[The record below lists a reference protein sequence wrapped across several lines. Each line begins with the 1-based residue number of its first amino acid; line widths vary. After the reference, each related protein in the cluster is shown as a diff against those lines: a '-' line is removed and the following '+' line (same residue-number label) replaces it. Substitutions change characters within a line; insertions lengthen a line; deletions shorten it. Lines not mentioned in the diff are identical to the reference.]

1 MRSRWFHPPELH
13 TELHGHKRVSWLEL
27 LYDLIFV
34 AGLIQVGGA
43 LSDGVAQ
50 GRASSTAV
58 AFAGHLAA
66 MWLAWTGFTFF
77 QNRFDVDDFIHR
89 IAVFVQMFAVGGM
102 AVTAPMS
109 MAAVGVGP
117 SAASEPFAVATA
129 VAHGLIALGYMRAY
143 WQVPVARRYARYWG
157 GVFAIATGLWMGS
170 VLVPTPF
177 RYAVWTLAV
186 LVVLATPVSASS
198 RDLTEAFPLDLDHLS
213 RRYAFLTIVVLGES
227 FVSVLTAMSREA
239 ASVDASQVA
248 RAVVNLTITCA
259 LWWVYFDD
267 VAGSKIKGGRG
278 TWVVWLYGHLP
289 MGIAIT
295 SVGVAVKRSIALP
308 LDVPAPP
315 ADAFLLAGT
324 LAVAL
329 FSVAIIDSVTE
340 RRDAQLSDRTRVGV
354 RAFSAL
360 VMLVLGQVGTR
371 VSTGTFLG
379 LLCALMLAQV
389 LFDML
394 MAPLEA
400 TEHET
405 ASRRDWQEAASE
417 RAAAAAEAP
426 DQAERPPDIS
436 TAVRRGAP
444 TELRRDAYFFLLE
457 GSWTR
462 FLLSLT
468 FVYLMLNVLFAGL
481 YLLEPASIGADSGT
495 AFATAFA
502 FSVQTMSTIGYGAIH
517 PLTPYGD
524 LIVTIEAAVG
534 MLAVAFATG
543 LMFAK
548 ASRPRSSVLFS
559 RPLVLTR
566 VNGQRTLMFR
576 VGNARGNEVVE
587 ANINVTALIDE
598 VAPEGHNLRRLIDLE
613 LVRSRT
619 PVFTLSWSVMHTV
632 DETSPFA
639 DIHTRED
646 LARIRAVIVTMM
658 GHDATYGEMTHSRH
672 IYYPPLDLALDHRF
686 VDVISQLPDG
696 RLLVD
701 YHDFHRIVP
710 DPPTAVGG
718 PDDAKRKKS
727 VSNHD
732 HPDP

>member
-13 TELHGHKRVSWLEL
+13 TELHGQKRVSWLEI
-27 LYDLIFV
+27 LYDLVFV
-34 AGLIQVGGA
+34 AGVLQLGEA
-43 LSDGVAQ
+43 LSDGVQ
-50 GRASSTAV
+50 SGRPGISGV

-77 QNRFDVDDFIHR
+77 QNRFDVDDFGHR
-89 IAVFVQMFAVGGM
+89 IAVFGQMFAVGGM
-102 AVTAPMS
+102 AVTAPAS
-109 MAAVGVGP
+109 MASVGVGP
-117 SAASEPFAVATA
+117 SSASQPFSIATA
-129 VAHGLIALGYMRAY
+129 IVHGLIAIGYLRAHL
-143 WQVPVARRYARYWG
+143 QMSEARRYARYWG
-157 GVFAIATGLWMGS
+157 LIFGVAAALWLAS
-170 VLVPTPF
+170 AVIPTPY

-186 LVVLATPVSASS
+186 FGVLAAPVSPSS
-198 RDLTEAFPLDLDHLS
+198 RRLTEDFPLDLGHLS
-213 RRYAFLTIVVLGES
+213 RRYAFLTIVILGES
-227 FVSVLTAMSREA
+227 FVGALTALSRGA
-239 ASVDASQVA
+239 PTVDAEQIA

-267 VAGSKIKGGRG
+267 VAGSKIKAGRG

-289 MGIAIT
+289 MGIAVT

-308 LDVPAPP
+308 LDAPAPP

-324 LAVAL
+324 LALAL
-329 FSVAIIDSVTE
+329 MSVAIVDSVTE
-340 RRDAQLSDRTRVGV
+340 RRNAELSDRTRVGV
-354 RAFSAL
+354 RTFSAL
-360 VMLVLGQVGTR
+360 VMLVLGQIGTR

-379 LLCALMLAQV
+379 LVCALMIAQV

-394 MAPLEA
+394 MAPLEMA
-400 TEHET
+400 AHPGEPHR
-405 ASRRDWQEAASE
+405 SQQEAGSE
-417 RAAAAAEAP
+417 RDAEAP

-444 TELRRDAYFFLLE
+444 TELRSDAYFFLLE

-481 YLLEPASIGADSGT
+481 YLLDPASIGAESGA

-559 RPLVLTR
+559 RPMVLTTI
-566 VNGQRTLMFR
+566 NGQRTLMFR

-587 ANINVTALIDE
+587 ANINVTALVDE
-598 VAPEGHNLRRLIDLE
+598 VAPEGHSLRRLIDLD

-619 PVFTLSWSVMHTV
+619 PVFTLSWSVMHPV
-632 DETSPFA
+632 DDQSPFA
-639 DIHTRED
+639 NTRGGED
-646 LARIRAVIVTMM
+646 LGRIRAVIVTIM
-658 GHDATYGEMTHSRH
+658 GHDATYGETTHSRH
-672 IYYPPLDLALDHRF
+672 IYHPRLDLAFDHHF
-686 VDVISQLPDG
+686 VDVISQLSDG
-696 RLLVD
+696 RLMVD
-701 YHDFHRIVP
+701 YNDFHRIEPDVP
-710 DPPTAVGG
+710 G
-718 PDDAKRKKS
+718 PSAAASGDS
-727 VSNHD
+727 S
-732 HPDP
+732 

>member
-27 LYDLIFV
+27 LYDLVFV
-34 AGLIQVGGA
+34 AGLIQLGDA
-43 LSDGVAQ
+43 LSDGVTQ
-50 GRASSTAV
+50 GRAGSAAV
-58 AFAGHLAA
+58 AFAGHMAA

-77 QNRFDVDDFIHR
+77 QNRFDVDDFVHR

-102 AVTAPMS
+102 AVTAPTS

-117 SAASEPFAVATA
+117 SSASQPFAIATA
-129 VAHGLIALGYMRAY
+129 AAHGLIALGYLRAY
-143 WQVPVARRYARYWG
+143 LQVPDARRYARHWG
-157 GVFAIATGLWMGS
+157 AVFATATGLWLAS
-170 VLVPTPF
+170 ILVPTPY
-177 RYAVWTLAV
+177 RYALWTVAV
-186 LVVLATPVSASS
+186 LGVLATPVSPSS
-198 RDLTEAFPLDLDHLS
+198 RSLTEAYPLDLDHLS
-213 RRYAFLTIVVLGES
+213 RRYAFLTIIVLGES
-227 FVSVLTAMSREA
+227 FVSVLTALSRGST
-239 ASVDASQVA
+239 SVDVGQVA

-267 VAGSKIKGGRG
+267 VAGSKIKRGRG
-278 TWVVWLYGHLP
+278 TWIVWLYGHLP
-289 MGIAIT
+289 MGVAIT
-295 SVGVAVKRSIALP
+295 GVGVAVKRSITLP
-308 LDVPAPP
+308 LDTPVPP

-324 LAVAL
+324 LALAL
-329 FSVAIIDSVTE
+329 FGVAIVDSVTE
-340 RRDAQLSDRTRVGV
+340 RRDAELSDRIRVGV

-360 VMLVLGQVGTR
+360 VVLVLGQVGTR
-371 VSTGTFLG
+371 VAAGTFLG

-389 LFDML
+389 LFDMI
-394 MAPLEA
+394 MAPFEA

-405 ASRRDWQEAASE
+405 TALRNWQEAASE

-426 DQAERPPDIS
+426 DRAERPPDIS

-481 YLLEPASIGADSGT
+481 YLLEPASIGAESGT

-559 RPLVLTR
+559 RNLVLTQ

-598 VAPEGHNLRRLIDLE
+598 VAPEGHSLRRLIDLD

-646 LARIRAVIVTMM
+646 LARIRAIIVTMM

-701 YHDFHRIVP
+701 YRDFHRILP
-710 DPPTAVGG
+710 SPPAAEGG
-718 PDDAKRKKS
+718 PDRAPNEKGASYR
-727 VSNHD
+727 D
-732 HPDP
+732 HPGS